1 MKKVL
6 LVLALAVLA
15 QFAIAQNVQVQNAF
29 NNQKSAQQYI
39 EQAEALRTQNKVD
52 KAAKQMQNAKMMIQ
66 KAKDAIDA
74 ASQHEATMNQAKT
87 WHYYAVIYYKI
98 GAYPEFVDIDHDAFV
113 KTLDAF
119 VKIQN
124 LDTDYYMRNRGEF
137 QQYASNIGARY
148 YDLGANSYNEGN
160 FEDAYINFKKAYDA
174 TAIIGGKDNSAL
186 LNAALSAMKVEKFD
200 ESVAMFEMLI
210 ANGLE
215 EPTVYSNMAAA
226 YRGAGNTDKM
236 LETITIA
243 REKFPEDEAVM
254 NEMINSYLTLHR
266 EAEIIDQIRA
276 MAEANTN
283 QPIYYFI
290 LGTIYGNRESDLYSI
305 DNALEAYNK
314 AIEENDKYADA
325 YYNAGALLI
334 DKASEI
340 YQAANDKDPSE
351 YSNFNAYLKATN
363 EMMDEAKEYDQRA
376 LPYVEKTY
384 ELLPGDP
391 AVKQA
396 LKGIYA
402 RLKMTEK
409 AQELD
414 QE

>member
-124 LDTDYYMRNRGEF
+124 LDTDYYIRNRGEF

-210 ANGLE
+210 AC
-215 EPTVYSNMAAA
+215 V
-226 YRGAGNTDKM
+226 
-236 LETITIA
+236 
-243 REKFPEDEAVM
+243 
-254 NEMINSYLTLHR
+254 
-266 EAEIIDQIRA
+266 
-276 MAEANTN
+276 
-283 QPIYYFI
+283 
-290 LGTIYGNRESDLYSI
+290 
-305 DNALEAYNK
+305 
-314 AIEENDKYADA
+314 
-325 YYNAGALLI
+325 
-334 DKASEI
+334 
-340 YQAANDKDPSE
+340 
-351 YSNFNAYLKATN
+351 
-363 EMMDEAKEYDQRA
+363 
-376 LPYVEKTY
+376 
-384 ELLPGDP
+384 
-391 AVKQA
+391 
-396 LKGIYA
+396 
-402 RLKMTEK
+402 
-409 AQELD
+409 
-414 QE
+414 